1 MAKRRDQRIDKEI
14 ESYFCKDL
22 LELAFRVLKFNG
34 NLLSLVNETVKIK
47 SEWLQLKPL
56 TIFTKQLKINE

>member
-1 MAKRRDQRIDKEI
+1 MAKRRDQTIDKEI

-22 LELAFRVLKFNG
+22 LGLAFRILKFNG
-34 NLLSLVNETVKIK
+34 NLLSLVNENVKIK

>member
-1 MAKRRDQRIDKEI
+1 MAKRRDQKIDKEI
-14 ESYFCKDL
+14 ESYFYKHI
-22 LELAFRVLKFNG
+22 LELVFRILKFNG

-47 SEWLQLKPL
+47 SECLQLKPL